1 MGISSCQGL
10 IAFSMPSVDQQM
22 MVDRELRR
30 ESVPGAGSKREPSAR
45 PPRASA
51 PTHMSVENMSTHTGG
66 RRSPRLGNFGGG
78 RLPRAPAATRMGF
91 GQDITN
97 MDRCRN
103 IAGKP
108 AKMTTLHTNSVP
120 QVVPSTLRPA
130 AHTLPR
136 PLDQEGHKSVPV
148 PPPTVPVTI
157 SSAIA
162 QTSSPQDGISTFDE
176 SSNIQHVG
184 EYANEIFASLFK
196 EESIFLPR
204 PNYMESQSDINGK
217 MRAILID
224 WLVEVHMKY
233 KLRPETLF
241 LTVNLI
247 DRYLTRMPVMR
258 KRLQLVGVVAMFI
271 AAKFE
276 EIHPPEVADFVYITD
291 SAYTKE
297 DILTME
303 CQMLSTLD
311 FQIVVP
317 TAAHFMD
324 RMQRLNGCDGVQREI
339 AQYLIELA
347 LLDFRMI
354 RHTPSHLCSAALM
367 LSNELL
373 GRARAWPELLV
384 QHARHTEVQ
393 LRPCSEELRALLDG
407 APAHWLQAV
416 RKKFLLPPHHEVAKM
431 RF

>member
-1 MGISSCQGL
+1 
-10 IAFSMPSVDQQM
+10 
-22 MVDRELRR
+22 
-30 ESVPGAGSKREPSAR
+30 
-45 PPRASA
+45 
-51 PTHMSVENMSTHTGG
+51 
-66 RRSPRLGNFGGG
+66 
-78 RLPRAPAATRMGF
+78 
-91 GQDITN
+91 
-97 MDRCRN
+97 
-103 IAGKP
+103 
-108 AKMTTLHTNSVP
+108 
-120 QVVPSTLRPA
+120 
-130 AHTLPR
+130 
-136 PLDQEGHKSVPV
+136 VPV
-148 PPPTVPVTI
+148 SI

-162 QTSSPQDGISTFDE
+162 PASPRDGISAWEE

-196 EESIFLPR
+196 EESNFLPR

-324 RMQRLNGCDGVQREI
+324 RMQSLNGCDGVQREI

-347 LLDFRMI
+347 LLDLRMI

-367 LSNELL
+367 LTNELL
-373 GRARAWPELLV
+373 GRARAWPELMV
-384 QHARHTEVQ
+384 QHARYTEVQ

-416 RKKFLLPPHHEVAKM
+416 RKKFLLPPHHAVAKM
-431 RF
+431 TF

>member
-1 MGISSCQGL
+1 
-10 IAFSMPSVDQQM
+10 
-22 MVDRELRR
+22 
-30 ESVPGAGSKREPSAR
+30 
-45 PPRASA
+45 
-51 PTHMSVENMSTHTGG
+51 
-66 RRSPRLGNFGGG
+66 
-78 RLPRAPAATRMGF
+78 MGF

-97 MDRCRN
+97 MDRGRAN

-108 AKMTTLHTNSVP
+108 AKMTSLQPSSIP
-120 QVVPSTLRPA
+120 QVVPSSVRPA
-130 AHTLPR
+130 THTLPR
-136 PLDQEGHKSVPV
+136 PASDQEGHKSVPV
-148 PPPTVPVTI
+148 PPPTVPVSI
-157 SSAIA
+157 SSAMA
-162 QTSSPQDGISTFDE
+162 PASPRDGILAWEE

-196 EESIFLPR
+196 EESNFLPR

-233 KLRPETLF
+233 KLRSETLF

-324 RMQRLNGCDGVQREI
+324 RMQRLNGCDSVQREI

-347 LLDFRMI
+347 LLDLRMI

-367 LSNELL
+367 LSNELYG
-373 GRARAWPELLV
+373 GRTRAWPELMV

-407 APAHWLQAV
+407 APGHWLQAV
-416 RKKFLLPPHHEVAKM
+416 RKKFLLPPHHAVAKM
-431 RF
+431 TF

>member
-1 MGISSCQGL
+1 MNI
-10 IAFSMPSVDQQM
+10 
-22 MVDRELRR
+22 
-30 ESVPGAGSKREPSAR
+30 
-45 PPRASA
+45 
-51 PTHMSVENMSTHTGG
+51 ENVSNHTTGG
-66 RRSPRLGNFGGG
+66 KRSPRLVGNFGG

-97 MDRCRN
+97 MDRCRAN
-103 IAGKP
+103 MAGKP
-108 AKMTTLHTNSVP
+108 AKMSSLQSTNVPHVVLSSV
-120 QVVPSTLRPA
+120 RPA
-130 AHTLPR
+130 ASHALPR
-136 PLDQEGHKSVPV
+136 PAADQEGHKSVPV
-148 PPPTVPVTI
+148 PPPTASI
-157 SSAIA
+157 SSALLPPSLQDVI
-162 QTSSPQDGISTFDE
+162 SSPQDGISSWEE

-184 EYANEIFASLFK
+184 EYASEIFASLFK
-196 EESIFLPR
+196 DEANFLPR
-204 PNYMESQSDINGK
+204 PNYMESQTDINAK

-233 KLRPETLF
+233 KLRSETLF
-241 LTVNLI
+241 LTVNCI
-247 DRYLTRMPVMR
+247 DRYLTKMPVMR

-317 TAAHFMD
+317 TAAHFME

-354 RHTPSHLCSAALM
+354 RHIPSHLCAAALM

-373 GRARAWPELLV
+373 GKPRAWPELMV
-384 QHARHTEVQ
+384 QYARHTEVQ
-393 LRPCSEELRALLDG
+393 IRPCSEELRALLDG

>member
-1 MGISSCQGL
+1 
-10 IAFSMPSVDQQM
+10 
-22 MVDRELRR
+22 
-30 ESVPGAGSKREPSAR
+30 
-45 PPRASA
+45 
-51 PTHMSVENMSTHTGG
+51 
-66 RRSPRLGNFGGG
+66 
-78 RLPRAPAATRMGF
+78 MGF

-97 MDRCRN
+97 MDRCRAN
-103 IAGKP
+103 MAGKP
-108 AKMTTLHTNSVP
+108 AKMSSLQSTIVP
-120 QVVPSTLRPA
+120 QVVPSSVRPASQALPRPA
-130 AHTLPR
+130 A
-136 PLDQEGHKSVPV
+136 DQEGHKSVPV
-148 PPPTVPVTI
+148 PPPIFSI
-157 SSAIA
+157 SSAL
-162 QTSSPQDGISTFDE
+162 SPQSPRDGICAWEE

-184 EYANEIFASLFK
+184 EYASEIFASLFQD
-196 EESIFLPR
+196 EANFLPR
-204 PNYMESQSDINGK
+204 PNYMESQSDINAK

-247 DRYLTRMPVMR
+247 DRYLTKMPVMR

-311 FQIVVP
+311 FQIAVP

>member
-1 MGISSCQGL
+1 
-10 IAFSMPSVDQQM
+10 
-22 MVDRELRR
+22 MV
-30 ESVPGAGSKREPSAR
+30 
-45 PPRASA
+45 
-51 PTHMSVENMSTHTGG
+51 
-66 RRSPRLGNFGGG
+66 
-78 RLPRAPAATRMGF
+78 
-91 GQDITN
+91 
-97 MDRCRN
+97 
-103 IAGKP
+103 GKQ
-108 AKMTTLHTNSVP
+108 AKMSSLQSTNVP
-120 QVVPSTLRPA
+120 QVVSSSVRPA
-130 AHTLPR
+130 ASHALPR
-136 PLDQEGHKSVPV
+136 PAADQERHKSVPV
-148 PPPTVPVTI
+148 PPQTVSI
-157 SSAIA
+157 SSALLPPY
-162 QTSSPQDGISTFDE
+162 PQDGISSWEE

-184 EYANEIFASLFK
+184 EYASEIFASLFK
-196 EESIFLPR
+196 DEANFLPR
-204 PNYMESQSDINGK
+204 PNYMESQTDINAK

-241 LTVNLI
+241 LTVQCI
-247 DRYLTRMPVMR
+247 DRYLTKMPVMR

-276 EIHPPEVADFVYITD
+276 EIHAPEVADFVYITD

-303 CQMLSTLD
+303 CQMLTTLD

-354 RHTPSHLCSAALM
+354 RHLPSHLCAAALM

-373 GRARAWPELLV
+373 GKPRAWPELMV

-393 LRPCSEELRALLDG
+393 LRPCAEELRALLDG

-416 RKKFLLPPHHEVAKM
+416 RKKFLLPPQHEVAKM

>member
-1 MGISSCQGL
+1 M
-10 IAFSMPSVDQQM
+10 
-22 MVDRELRR
+22 DRELRR
-30 ESVPGAGSKREPSAR
+30 ESVPGVGSKREPSAR

-51 PTHMSVENMSTHTGG
+51 PHMGVENVSNHTAGG
-66 RRSPRLGNFGGG
+66 RRSPRLGNFGAG
-78 RLPRAPAATRMGF
+78 RLPRAPASTRF

-97 MDRCRN
+97 MDRCRAN
-103 IAGKP
+103 MAGKP
-108 AKMTTLHTNSVP
+108 AKMTSLQSSSAP
-120 QVVPSTLRPA
+120 QVVPNNVRSAT
-130 AHTLPR
+130 HTLPR
-136 PLDQEGHKSVPV
+136 PAADQEGHKSVPV
-148 PPPTVPVTI
+148 PPATVPVSI
-157 SSAIA
+157 SSAI
-162 QTSSPQDGISTFDE
+162 SPASPRENLSVWEE

-184 EYANEIFASLFK
+184 EYANEIFAALFK
-196 EESIFLPR
+196 EEANFLPR

-347 LLDFRMI
+347 LLDLRMI
-354 RHTPSHLCSAALM
+354 RHTPSHLCSAALL

-373 GRARAWPELLV
+373 GRSRAWPELMV

-416 RKKFLLPPHHEVAKM
+416 RKKFLLPPHHAVAKM
-431 RF
+431 TF